1 MWLLIAG
8 PSAGAVD
15 SLGGVRSSRSTM
27 KEFNVGVLKAGF
39 TGVSPVVLMMQML
52 KFKVLG
58 FDADRVFVAVRALT
72 DAGAEQKVMQDAKA
86 QFGVEVKAFSY
97 GVAAA

>member
-1 MWLLIAG
+1 
-8 PSAGAVD
+8 
-15 SLGGVRSSRSTM
+15 M
-27 KEFNVGVLKAGF
+27 KTFNVGVLKAGF

-72 DAGAEQKVMQDAKA
+72 STGAEQKVMQDAKA

-97 GVAAA
+97 GEQPQSPIVKSESSCKDALAVLEKLGKQ